1 MQVQTSLGYPIG
13 KENARRRGDTMY
25 DGTGAGA
32 ATFILGLPLGFVST
46 VLVASLGWG
55 ARKIIKKSQ
64 NKPFQRTANRRR

>member
-1 MQVQTSLGYPIG
+1 MFLMQIQTSLGYPIG
-13 KENARRRGDTMY
+13 KENAKRCGDKMY

-32 ATFILGLPLGFVST
+32 AICILGLPLGLAST

-64 NKPFQRTANRRR
+64 NKITSGD